1 MTEMDVRLKAYAE
14 EHSPLSIFMF
24 QFSMEHVLR
33 ICRILKLTDSHMLLV
48 GLGGSGKMALCQ
60 LACYIMNIDAYT
72 IEIKKNFSL
81 DDWKDELK
89 KILKRTGCA
98 DEKRVLILDDI

>member
-1 MTEMDVRLKAYAE
+1 
-14 EHSPLSIFMF
+14 
-24 QFSMEHVLR
+24 
-33 ICRILKLTDSHMLLV
+33 
-48 GLGGSGKMALCQ
+48 MALCQ

-98 DEKRVLILDDI
+98 DEKRVLILDDIQITHEGIFEDINSLLKSGEIPMLFTLEEEAQLNNEIQGRNPDLKTTSK